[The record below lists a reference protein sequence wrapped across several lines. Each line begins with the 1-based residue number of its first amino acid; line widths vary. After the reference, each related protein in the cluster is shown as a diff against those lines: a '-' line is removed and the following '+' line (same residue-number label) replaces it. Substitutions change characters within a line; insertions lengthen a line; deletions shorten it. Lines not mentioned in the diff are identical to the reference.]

1 MGIMDLDPK
10 LLGFI
15 VFVGTVVVLLIVIG
29 AVRAGWR
36 AGRILINLD
45 EQLMD
50 ARRVKADEPKR
61 DTASDDL
68 ARFIEAHYEAPK
80 RN

>member
-1 MGIMDLDPK
+1 MSIMDLDPK

-45 EQLMD
+45 GVASRNGKNRTRRSCRCQDEAYPTLASGD
-50 ARRVKADEPKR
+50 AA
-61 DTASDDL
+61 
-68 ARFIEAHYEAPK
+68 
-80 RN
+80 

>member
-1 MGIMDLDPK
+1 
-10 LLGFI
+10 
-15 VFVGTVVVLLIVIG
+15 
-29 AVRAGWR
+29 
-36 AGRILINLD
+36 
-45 EQLMD
+45 MD

-80 RN
+80 RK